1 MGRIKE
7 TRNMYIIFVEKSYK
21 LTITPRRR
29 EAMAY
34 VAVGTSVSVFSLLRS
49 LVLMELGPGLLF
61 PFCNQ

>member
-29 EAMAY
+29 GAMTYA
-34 VAVGTSVSVFSLLRS
+34 AVRTSVS
-49 LVLMELGPGLLF
+49 
-61 PFCNQ
+61 FCYCHWF